1 MIKEKFIYY
10 ISTAD
15 DIFRNGKL
23 FDKAC
28 DCYKKARDLYD
39 LLDES
44 AKHEYSSLMDK
55 LTLKYCDYIKNQAAE
70 DYKKKN
76 YRKALLLYED
86 LMFLSDDEQNFP
98 FFAMAD
104 CQKQQGALKT
114 AIYTYKKG
122 LEFSPSKYDV
132 FRIIGDL
139 YSMLKSDCE
148 SDEEE
153 NVLSAIQNYEEYC
166 RHYFNNASVYAA
178 LARAYARL
186 RDEYSFRGKQLEY
199 LQKALEIKPDSF
211 ENNKNLALFYADK
224 ENNFEMAKKYFDKA
238 LSIFSNHDYLFLYAT
253 FLIKYKCFS
262 RGWALYE
269 HRLEKETNQTPYPK
283 INKPLWR
290 GEDIPDKTLLVSC
303 EQGFGDSI
311 MFLRFIEQITGK
323 AKRVIFRV
331 HDALYSLIK
340 DNNFSFDVIKE
351 SENLENID
359 FDCHIPLLDIPH
371 IINLQP
377 ETIPSSPYLKA
388 DEEKVLY
395 FKNKYFNHNKLKI
408 GFVWRGNPKFYNKNR
423 DLPVSA
429 VELFSTLKD
438 AEFYSFQ
445 LKIDKSEFRGNIHPV
460 FLGDEFKDFSYTAAA
475 LKNLDYLVS
484 SDNGVLHLAG
494 ALGVKTLCLLNCDAE
509 YRWMNEEGK
518 CSWYDSLTIFRQTWD
533 KSWDNAVKAA
543 VEYIKCH

>member
-1 MIKEKFIYY
+1 MDKNKFIYY
-10 ISTAD
+10 ISVAD
-15 DIFRNGKL
+15 DIFRNGQS

-28 DCYKKARDLYD
+28 VYYKKAKEMYNFF
-39 LLDES
+39 DEAIKKRYLNLMLRI
-44 AKHEYSSLMDK
+44 AKS
-55 LTLKYCDYIKNQAAE
+55 YCNYIKAKASE
-70 DYKKKN
+70 EYKKKN
-76 YRKALLLYED
+76 YSKALLFYED
-86 LMFLSDDEQNFP
+86 LLFELTDIKTFP
-98 FFAMAD
+98 FFEMGM
-104 CQKQQGALKT
+104 CLSQVGAIET
-114 AIYTYKKG
+114 AIKTYKQG
-122 LEFSPSKYDV
+122 LDLYPTEYDI
-132 FRIIGDL
+132 FRVMGDL
-139 YSMLKSDCE
+139 YSKLKTDCAE
-148 SDEEE
+148 SE
-153 NVLSAIQNYEEYC
+153 NKNIHLAIHNYEEYC
-166 RHYFNNASVYAA
+166 KHYSKNASVYAA
-178 LARAYARL
+178 IARAYARL

-199 LQKALEIKPDSF
+199 LQKALEIKSDSF

-262 RGWALYE
+262 RGWELYE

-323 AKRVIFRV
+323 AKMVIFRV

-377 ETIPSSPYLKA
+377 ETIPSTSYLKA
-388 DEEKVLY
+388 DDEKVLY

-445 LKIDKSEFRGNIHPV
+445 LKIDKSEFRGNIHPI

-543 VEYIKCH
+543 VEYIKAH